1 MRDEPGFPKGLSFP
15 PLSDNKKY
23 GARHRYVSIQDDCR
37 SASGKDSSRKRARR
51 RQNFPSNVASETPS
65 SMKPK
70 LLIVDDEEAIRTQMK
85 WALSEDYEI
94 HFAEDRRGALE
105 VFEANPPAATLLDLG
120 LPPRP
125 NECDEGLAVLSDL
138 LAVDSMAKVIIIS
151 GQGEK
156 QNALQAV
163 GAGAY
168 DFLCKPVE
176 MEELRLLLRRCIH
189 VVELEKEY
197 RQLQHSRRSD
207 VFEDMLGTS
216 PQMQA
221 VFAFIRKVAGT
232 NAPVLLLGESGT
244 GKEMAA
250 AAIHRRSARK
260 DGPFVAINC
269 NAIPENLL
277 ESELFGHEKGAFT
290 GAHIQRN
297 GMIETASGGTL
308 FLDEIG
314 ELPPAIQVKLL
325 RFLQEHR
332 LQRVGGRQEIQ
343 IDTRLVAATNA
354 DLKQLIE
361 NGKFREDLYFR
372 LAVVTIRLL
381 PLRERGEDIVFLARE
396 FLQTYAAQS
405 RRTKLVFAPDALR
418 AITRYSWPGNVREL
432 QNRVKRGVIMASGSR
447 LTAKDLEL
455 QQSQDVTSS
464 ATTLRQAREHVE
476 REMIEQALKRN
487 SGRITSAAADLG
499 ISRPTLYELMEKLGI
514 AKERANTNIN

>member
-1 MRDEPGFPKGLSFP
+1 
-15 PLSDNKKY
+15 
-23 GARHRYVSIQDDCR
+23 
-37 SASGKDSSRKRARR
+37 
-51 RQNFPSNVASETPS
+51 
-65 SMKPK
+65 MKPT
-70 LLIVDDEEAIRTQMK
+70 LLIVDDDEAIRTQMK
-85 WALSEDYEI
+85 WALSEHYEI
-94 HFAEDRRGALE
+94 HFAEDRNAAVESFR
-105 VFEANPPAATLLDLG
+105 ANSPAVTLLDLG

-125 NECDEGLAVLSDL
+125 NECDEGLAVLSDI
-138 LAVDSMAKVIIIS
+138 LAIDNTAKVIIIS
-151 GQGEK
+151 GQSEK
-156 QNALQAV
+156 QNAIEAV

-176 MEELRLLLRRCIH
+176 MEELRLLIRRCIN

-197 RQLQHSRRSD
+197 HKLQQSRRSD

-221 VFAFIRKVAGT
+221 VFALIRKVAGT

-290 GAHIQRN
+290 GAHVQRK
-297 GMIETASGGTL
+297 GLLETASGGTL

-314 ELPPAIQVKLL
+314 ELSPSIQVKLL
-325 RFLQEHR
+325 RFLQEQR
-332 LQRVGGRQEIQ
+332 VQRVGGRQEIQ
-343 IDTRLVAATNA
+343 VDTRLVAATNA
-354 DLKQLIE
+354 DLKGLIN

-396 FLQTYAAQS
+396 FLQRYGSQNG
-405 RRTKLVFAPDALR
+405 RTKMVFAPDALR
-418 AITRYSWPGNVREL
+418 EMSRYSWPGNVREL
-432 QNRVKRGVIMASGSR
+432 QNRVKRGVIMARGSR
-447 LTAKDLEL
+447 VTAKDLEL
-455 QQSQDVTSS
+455 ERDRSVVSP
-464 ATTLRQAREHVE
+464 AGTTLRQAREHVE
-476 REMIEQALKRN
+476 REVIEQALKRH
-487 SGRITSAAADLG
+487 SGKITSAAADLG

-514 AKERANTNIN
+514 AKERANTNNN

>member
-1 MRDEPGFPKGLSFP
+1 
-15 PLSDNKKY
+15 
-23 GARHRYVSIQDDCR
+23 
-37 SASGKDSSRKRARR
+37 
-51 RQNFPSNVASETPS
+51 
-65 SMKPK
+65 MKPK
-70 LLIVDDEEAIRTQMK
+70 LLIVDDDEAIRTQMK

-197 RQLQHSRRSD
+197 RELQQSQRSD

-232 NAPVLLLGESGT
+232 DAPVLLLGESGT

-250 AAIHRRSARK
+250 AAIHRRGVRK

-290 GAHIQRN
+290 GAHIQRK

-325 RFLQEHR
+325 RFLQEQR
-332 LQRVGGRQEIQ
+332 FQRVGGRQEIQ

-354 DLKQLIE
+354 DLKQMIN

-381 PLRERGEDIVFLARE
+381 PLRERGEDMMFLARE
-396 FLQTYAAQS
+396 FLQRYAAQS
-405 RRTKLVFAPDALR
+405 GRTKLVFTPDALR

-432 QNRVKRGVIMASGSR
+432 QNRVKRAVIMANGSR
-447 LTAKDLEL
+447 VTGKDLEL
-455 QQSQDVTSS
+455 DRDQEVASLS
-464 ATTLRQAREHVE
+464 ATTLKQAREQVE
-476 REMIEQALKRN
+476 REVIEQALKRN
-487 SGRITSAAADLG
+487 SGKITSAAADLG

-514 AKERANTNIN
+514 AKERATIN

>member
-1 MRDEPGFPKGLSFP
+1 
-15 PLSDNKKY
+15 
-23 GARHRYVSIQDDCR
+23 
-37 SASGKDSSRKRARR
+37 
-51 RQNFPSNVASETPS
+51 
-65 SMKPK
+65 MKPK
-70 LLIVDDEEAIRTQMK
+70 LLIVDDDEAIRTQMK
-85 WALSEDYEI
+85 WALSQDYEVY
-94 HFAEDRRGALE
+94 FAEDRRGALE
-105 VFEANPPAATLLDLG
+105 AFETNSPAVTLLDLG

-138 LAVDSMAKVIIIS
+138 LAVDSTAKIIIIS
-151 GQGEK
+151 GQSEK
-156 QNALQAV
+156 QNAIEAV

-176 MEELRLLLRRCIH
+176 MEELKLLLQRCIH

-197 RQLQHSRRSD
+197 RELQQSQLSD

-290 GAHIQRN
+290 GAHIQRK
-297 GMIETASGGTL
+297 GMMETAGGGTL

-325 RFLQEHR
+325 RFLQEQR
-332 LQRVGGRQEIQ
+332 FQRVGGRQEIQ
-343 IDTRLVAATNA
+343 IDTRIVTATNA
-354 DLKQLIE
+354 DLKQMIE

-381 PLRERGEDIVFLARE
+381 PLRERGEDILFLARE
-396 FLQTYAAQS
+396 FLQRSAAQS
-405 RRTKLVFAPDALR
+405 GRTKLVFSPAALR
-418 AITRYSWPGNVREL
+418 AMSRYSWPGNVREL
-432 QNRVKRGVIMASGSR
+432 QNRVKRGAIMASGSR
-447 LTAKDLEL
+447 VTAKDLEL
-455 QQSQDVTSS
+455 DQDQDVVPSS

-476 REMIEQALKRN
+476 RELVQQALKRN
-487 SGRITSAAADLG
+487 SGRITSAAAELG

-514 AKERANTNIN
+514 AKERANSNIN

>member
-1 MRDEPGFPKGLSFP
+1 MD
-15 PLSDNKKY
+15 
-23 GARHRYVSIQDDCR
+23 
-37 SASGKDSSRKRARR
+37 
-51 RQNFPSNVASETPS
+51 
-65 SMKPK
+65 
-70 LLIVDDEEAIRTQMK
+70 
-85 WALSEDYEI
+85 
-94 HFAEDRRGALE
+94 
-105 VFEANPPAATLLDLG
+105 
-120 LPPRP
+120 
-125 NECDEGLAVLSDL
+125 
-138 LAVDSMAKVIIIS
+138 
-151 GQGEK
+151 
-156 QNALQAV
+156 
-163 GAGAY
+163 
-168 DFLCKPVE
+168 
-176 MEELRLLLRRCIH
+176 ELRLLIRRCIQ

-197 RQLQHSRRSD
+197 RELQQSQRSE

-290 GAHIQRN
+290 GAHVQRK
-297 GMIETASGGTL
+297 GLLETASGGTL
-308 FLDEIG
+308 LLDEIG

-325 RFLQEHR
+325 RFLQEQR

-343 IDTRLVAATNA
+343 VDTRLVAATNA
-354 DLKQLIE
+354 DLKGLIDS
-361 NGKFREDLYFR
+361 GKFREDLYFR

-396 FLQTYAAQS
+396 FLQKYAGQNGP
-405 RRTKLVFAPDALR
+405 TKMVFAPDALR
-418 AITRYSWPGNVREL
+418 AMSRYSWPGNVREL

-447 LTAKDLEL
+447 VSAKDLEL
-455 QQSQDVTSS
+455 DQGSDAAGSS

-476 REMIEQALKRN
+476 RKMVEQALKRN
-487 SGRITSAAADLG
+487 SGKITSAAADLG

-514 AKERANTNIN
+514 AKERANTNNNLHQTHPPHANI